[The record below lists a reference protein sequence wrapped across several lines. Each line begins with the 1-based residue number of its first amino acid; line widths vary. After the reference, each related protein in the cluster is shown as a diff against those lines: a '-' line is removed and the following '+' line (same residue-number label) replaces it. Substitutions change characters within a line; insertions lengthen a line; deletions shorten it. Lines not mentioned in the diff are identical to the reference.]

1 MTGRVLIGITAW
13 AAAAAVSTGIG
24 IAAISVLGAGITDR
38 GVRPLTPDQVDRAL
52 AAGTTPAPATTTPA
66 TPTAPAA
73 TPTAPAATPTSQGTS
88 GAPAAGTTRALS
100 APGGSVLARC
110 GPADAVYLLSWTP
123 AQGYGVDDV
132 NRGPASRA
140 SVKLEADHGRKLVI
154 QVTCRSGVPTA
165 VTTNGGRHD

>member
-1 MTGRVLIGITAW
+1 MTRRVLIGITAW

-38 GVRPLTPDQVDRAL
+38 GVRPMTPDQVERAL
-52 AAGTTPAPATTTPA
+52 AAATAPAPATATATATATPA
-66 TPTAPAA
+66 SPTTRPTPRG
-73 TPTAPAATPTSQGTS
+73 TPV
-88 GAPAAGTTRALS
+88 AGTTRALS
-100 APGGSVLARC
+100 TSGGSVLARC
-110 GPADAVYLLSWTP
+110 GPADAAYLLSWTP

-132 NRGPASRA
+132 NRGPAPRA

-165 VTTNGGRHD
+165 TTTTDGGGHD

>member
-1 MTGRVLIGITAW
+1 MTRRVLIGITAW

-38 GVRPLTPDQVDRAL
+38 GVRPLTPDQVERAL
-52 AAGTTPAPATTTPA
+52 AAGTTPAPAATTPA

-73 TPTAPAATPTSQGTS
+73 TATSQGTS
-88 GAPAAGTTRALS
+88 GAPAAATTRALS
-100 APGGSVLARC
+100 TSGGSVLARC

-132 NRGPASRA
+132 KRGPASRA

-165 VTTNGGRHD
+165 VTTKGGRHD

>member
-1 MTGRVLIGITAW
+1 MTRRVLIGITAW

-38 GVRPLTPDQVDRAL
+38 GVRPLTPDQVERAL
-52 AAGTTPAPATTTPA
+52 AADTTPAPAATTPA
-66 TPTAPAA
+66 TPTAPVA
-73 TPTAPAATPTSQGTS
+73 TPTAQGTS

-100 APGGSVLARC
+100 TPGGSVLARC

-132 NRGPASRA
+132 NRGPAPRA

-165 VTTNGGRHD
+165 VTTNGGRHN